1 MSVKKL
7 IINADDFGYT
17 PAVTQGIIEAHKNG
31 VVTSTTA
38 LTVSEYFL
46 PAMEVAAICAPT
58 LPIGVH
64 LTLTLNKGKP
74 ILPLHLISSLVDEAG
89 HFWNQNTFLDKI
101 DIDEVYLEWE
111 AQIVQFFKSGKRP
124 DHIDSHHNVHG
135 KNEELFRVAAKLAE
149 KYNLPLR
156 NPVRSPETAFLNELG
171 LPVRTPDKILPQFY
185 GEGSTF
191 ENLEIIL
198 DGIVASD
205 EELFEINAH
214 PAFVDHLLLAVSS
227 YAYER
232 VNELDILTSA
242 KTKEAIEKREI
253 VLTNYEVL
261 K

>member
-1 MSVKKL
+1 MNVKKL

-38 LTVSEYFL
+38 LTVSEFFL
-46 PAMEVAAICAPT
+46 PAMEIATICAPT

-74 ILPLHLISSLVDEAG
+74 ILPLHLISSLVDEEG
-89 HFWNQNTFLDKI
+89 CFWNQNTFVDKVN
-101 DIDEVYLEWE
+101 IDEVYLEWD

-135 KNEELFRVAAKLAE
+135 KNEQLFRVAAKLAD

-156 NPVRSPETAFLNELG
+156 NPSRSPETAFLNDLD

-185 GEGSTF
+185 GAGATF
-191 ENLEIIL
+191 ENLEVIL
-198 DGIVASD
+198 DGIAASND
-205 EELFEINAH
+205 ELFEINAH
-214 PAFVDHLLLAVSS
+214 PAFVDHHLLAVSS

-232 VNELDILTSA
+232 VHELDILTSPEA
-242 KTKEAIEKREI
+242 KAAIEKREI